1 MKFHVPETFGV
12 AELEGE
18 HAFSE
23 GEESP
28 SCSVLSPTAAPYY
41 PSVYY
46 ETYDFAIY
54 NDGVPCMTLPT
65 GVDVNNLVH
74 DITDDA
80 FDYDNCFPMDAY
92 DAAEIE
98 ACEEFVVEMANLSLL
113 EDREERARQSFNHI
127 RKRWEVRRQSGPKGR
142 PRPPMNLIIPIDHH
156 NAKTHQATADHHR
169 YHPVVT
175 SLVPYSQAHRA
186 MDEKMRAKESVL
198 SMNRVQPRNTKAST
212 KPRHPIH
219 QPRKDS

>member
-1 MKFHVPETFGV
+1 MKLHVPETFGI
-12 AELEGE
+12 EGE
-18 HAFSE
+18 HTFYT

-41 PSVYY
+41 PSLHY

-54 NDGVPCMTLPT
+54 NDGVPCMTLP
-65 GVDVNNLVH
+65 DVNNLVH
-74 DITDDA
+74 DIPDDA
-80 FDYDNCFPMDAY
+80 FDFDNCFPMDAY

-113 EDREERARQSFNHI
+113 EEREERARQSFNHI
-127 RKRWEVRRQSGPKGR
+127 RKRWEVRRQNGPKGR
-142 PRPPMNLIIPIDHH
+142 PRPPMNLIIPTDHH
-156 NAKTHQATADHHR
+156 NVKTHQATADHHR

-175 SLVPYSQAHRA
+175 SLVPYSQAHRVL
-186 MDEKMRAKESVL
+186 DEKMRAKECVL
-198 SMNRVQPRNTKAST
+198 SMNRVQPKHTKASM
-212 KPRHPIH
+212 KPRPIH